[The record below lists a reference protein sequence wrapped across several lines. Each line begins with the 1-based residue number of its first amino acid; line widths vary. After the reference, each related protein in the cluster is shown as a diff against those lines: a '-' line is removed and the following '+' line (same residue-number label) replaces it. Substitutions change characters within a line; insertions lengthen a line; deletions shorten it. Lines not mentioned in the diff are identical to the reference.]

1 MAQRAYRQRKESTL
15 EELRKRVSDL
25 SNTIEVMNKLFSDCR
40 DRLYASNLNETQMFD
55 LHDTASELETLVKE
69 ARNPNEDCEFSYGAA
84 PLRNLSSLR
93 ITLANAVVVASDE
106 APKPVH
112 RSSTSSET
120 IKPAAADIVEPKNV
134 PSWLDQSV
142 VAPSFNPKRR
152 GSMEIGLGYSIR
164 LSPENEDQTQPLT
177 FGGFEAEPMDIGTSS
192 SFPQASNI
200 DSFDMFHAE
209 MPDTLSL
216 PGSLSPPMTYSFQET
231 SIARR
236 IHRACAE
243 AAYQLILDPRRRPTE
258 YERIFKLTL
267 MGRDREK
274 IAKSL
279 KHVLDRGPHE
289 DLDFW
294 GAPLIHIGGAGTHYA
309 RRDAF
314 GNIVPR
320 KQTHNVGIIGPQTY
334 ALLENAQR
342 DQITTDMT
350 VQLAGFEGEWFDP
363 YDVQGY
369 LEEKGIFIDPT
380 SSFAEAEIIEW
391 GHTSASGS
399 TTSSHHPT
407 TPPAALPSPGRSTP
421 LTGTQI
427 EKMINEADADLTQW
441 NEFSNMQLTAVGYS
455 DAASGSWMNFMQ
467 PGEGINPIP
476 QTAQPSTW
484 EINPSFIPQTQ
495 PATPQPKRKNVFID
509 VSKFVKGKHDV
520 LLWILELPLTSA
532 CNSNDIFWS
541 MPWSDARLSTTRC

>member
-1 MAQRAYRQRKESTL
+1 
-15 EELRKRVSDL
+15 
-25 SNTIEVMNKLFSDCR
+25 
-40 DRLYASNLNETQMFD
+40 
-55 LHDTASELETLVKE
+55 
-69 ARNPNEDCEFSYGAA
+69 
-84 PLRNLSSLR
+84 
-93 ITLANAVVVASDE
+93 
-106 APKPVH
+106 
-112 RSSTSSET
+112 
-120 IKPAAADIVEPKNV
+120 
-134 PSWLDQSV
+134 
-142 VAPSFNPKRR
+142 
-152 GSMEIGLGYSIR
+152 MEIGLGYTIR
-164 LSPENEDQTQPLT
+164 LTPENEDQTQPMT
-177 FGGFEAEPMDIGTSS
+177 FGGFEAEPMDIVTSS
-192 SFPQASNI
+192 SFQQPSNI

-209 MPDTLSL
+209 LPDTLSIQ
-216 PGSLSPPMTYSFQET
+216 GSLSPPMTYSFQET

-243 AAYQLILDPRRRPTE
+243 AAYQLILDPRRRPAE

-267 MGRDREK
+267 LGRDREK
-274 IAKSL
+274 IATSL

-294 GAPLIHIGGAGTHYA
+294 GAPLIHVGGAGTHYA

-314 GNIVPR
+314 GNVVPR
-320 KQTHNVGIIGPQTY
+320 KQTHNIGIIGPQTL
-334 ALLENAQR
+334 ALLENAPR
-342 DQITTDMT
+342 DQISTDMT

-427 EKMINEADADLTQW
+427 EKMINEADADLSQW

-467 PGEGINPIP
+467 PGEGVNLIP
-476 QTAQPSTW
+476 QQAQPPTW
-484 EINPSFIPQTQ
+484 EINPTFISNT
-495 PATPQPKRKNVFID
+495 PASPQPKRRNVFID
-509 VSKFVKGKHDV
+509 VSKFVKGEYDSEHYLV
-520 LLWILELPLTSA
+520 NW
-532 CNSNDIFWS
+532 
-541 MPWSDARLSTTRC
+541 R